1 MSPFHHIAP
10 LATGI
15 AAATLLCGISLLS
28 ADFVAADDTTKIEAS
43 GREPPAHTC
52 SCPSAG
58 PETPRH
64 APNRPPDKETLWP
77 QPKVAELKPSF
88 DSSDEVAA
96 LEAMQL
102 ALSEVGDGSS
112 YVWHRTGGRLS
123 GIVQPTT
130 SFKGE
135 AGRVCR
141 HVVMMLTAGTYSK
154 KAEGI
159 ACRGGDG
166 IWSLEG

>member
-1 MSPFHHIAP
+1 MSPFHHLAP

-15 AAATLLCGISLLS
+15 AAATLLCGITLLS
-28 ADFVAADDTTKIEAS
+28 SDFVVADETSGIERRPIETQS
-43 GREPPAHTC
+43 EPQAQSCTCPGSEPAQ
-52 SCPSAG
+52 
-58 PETPRH
+58 TPRTG
-64 APNRPPDKETLWP
+64 PYRSLDKETLWP

-88 DSSDEVAA
+88 DASDEVAA

-102 ALSEVGDGSS
+102 ALSEVGDGST

-123 GIVQPTT
+123 GIVRPTT

-141 HVVMMLTAGTYSK
+141 HVVLLLT
-154 KAEGI
+154 
-159 ACRGGDG
+159 
-166 IWSLEG
+166 